1 MRINRSIL
9 AIICGVYVLS
19 CSYQEQF
26 EPVSNGDL
34 VEILGV
40 PADFS
45 RVNVGTKA
53 QEDEENDINEVTM
66 AIFDKSQNLAG
77 SVVNLSGN
85 TSFTIDKTNRQIV
98 LPNGQTISLGAGDLT
113 ECTICM
119 VANSWSKL
127 QSVVTTKGA
136 DLKISD
142 MEGVQMDVVGIDVPE
157 LGFPMIG
164 KEEKVNLSSTGASDM
179 LPIRLNKLYA
189 KVNVIVQVSATQV
202 VETPSF
208 KMDNWSVH
216 NIPTKVALGD
226 PSDQT
231 ICAEN
236 SSMVTSTQTITSP
249 TEGLPLI
256 SNSDLEDPETFTLT
270 FYLPEH
276 VVIPQYTADTYP
288 FPTGL
293 PESEYQRYKPKMFGD
308 RKYPT
313 YVQINGSYSDHRGQV
328 SSVVYQLYL
337 GQDNTDDFRI
347 LRNQELNNKVVIKGI
362 TDNKEAAD
370 NNVDGVDNVSVD
382 HRVSIT
388 STGYSIAIERESLLD
403 SHFEYRP
410 IDITVQKGSKVSI
423 EVEDPDECKWLRFD
437 LTEQIRD
444 YFTTNLVTETL
455 KDNTFYE
462 LDNTTG
468 TSEKNQRIW
477 VYIDENDNY
486 YDDLLDKDTTD
497 PEEMKHIVPY
507 REHDLI
513 IKYYESAD
521 DNNPKTHYYT
531 FRQNNLWRVWGGAG
545 TGDNADKNRYYDIEN
560 HEEYLYNYASDDTW
574 DSITDGMAWGLMS
587 DITLGEQAVLGVALS
602 DTLKS
607 VTLDTGIDY
616 SNTIL
621 DASKP
626 FYDFYISS
634 GESNGSTYRSYNGKT
649 FSNEIMEKLLFES
662 LYTYENGQTYRTGE
676 NSSAQGVSVSIS
688 KSTVVSDGK
697 LVSTPK
703 SAVEY
708 CYHKNR
714 RDVNGNIITK
724 SGDTYNRSAVKW
736 FLPSIDQIEEI
747 VKGGYHQ
754 FDEFKSK
761 WYWSSQPAYDRYYFT
776 YSGTFGWTSD
786 DGYLYLDDLTN
797 ARATKVTPD
806 DYGEFSDPE
815 PSGSENVSSTL
826 VGTHN
831 WTATLAIL
839 GGGVDHKYTSNAS
852 YSVGDLDPGNQH
864 RSSINRVRCVYR
876 TGYGT
881 KPSE

>member
-9 AIICGVYVLS
+9 AIICGVFVLS

-545 TGDNADKNRYYDIEN
+545 TGDNAGKNRYYDIEN

-587 DITLGEQAVLGVALS
+587 DINLKGKAVLGIELS

-607 VTLDTGIDY
+607 FNLSNDSWGDY
-616 SNTIL
+616 IL
-621 DASKP
+621 DESKP
-626 FYDFYISS
+626 YYDFYISES
-634 GESNGSTYRSYNGKT
+634 ESNNSLFRMFSGKR
-649 FSNEIMEKLLFES
+649 FSNEIMEKLLYEDI
-662 LYTYENGQTYRTGE
+662 YTYQNGKAHVDVSGGNSKGTTVKVENTL
-676 NSSAQGVSVSIS
+676 
-688 KSTVVSDGK
+688 VVSDGK
-697 LVSTPK
+697 LSSSPK

-708 CYHKNR
+708 CYHKNKR
-714 RDVNGNIITK
+714 NSDGTIITL
-724 SGDTYNRSAVKW
+724 SDDEYDRSAVEW

-747 VKGGYHQ
+747 VVGAYHQ
-754 FDEFKSK
+754 FPEFQNK
-761 WYWSSQPAYDRYYFT
+761 WYWSSQPSYDRYSYQFDWAIGGSSDEPTYF
-776 YSGTFGWTSD
+776 YQ
-786 DGYLYLDDLTN
+786 DDLSN
-797 ARATKVTPD
+797 ARATRVND
-806 DYGEFSDPE
+806 SMYAD
-815 PSGSENVSSTL
+815 PSGSGIKNSTTVGEHYWWSIFIYTYHRYTEN
-826 VGTHN
+826 
-831 WTATLAIL
+831 
-839 GGGVDHKYTSNAS
+839 DS
-852 YSVGDLDPGNQH
+852 YNVTDLDPGNQH